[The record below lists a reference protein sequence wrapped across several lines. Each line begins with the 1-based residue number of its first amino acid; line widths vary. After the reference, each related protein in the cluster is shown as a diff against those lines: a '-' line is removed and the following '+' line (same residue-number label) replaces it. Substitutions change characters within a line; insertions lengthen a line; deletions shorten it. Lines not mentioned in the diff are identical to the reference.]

1 MTRFIHDQF
10 AKDYLEEFLKL
21 YGEVKVA
28 QKVRSEQREIDVFF
42 QPHRDKIQQLRN
54 LGLLGRMAQTP
65 SIFEP
70 FRNPVTADE
79 IGDCIGK
86 SLDMRKNLKRE
97 ANRNKIKFTAEAIPK
112 LWIITPTISE
122 AILAEFGAKMKEDWL
137 KGVYFTVNYFHTAMI
152 AIHQLPKTPDTLWL
166 RVLGREKVQQQ
177 AIQEL
182 EQLQHG
188 ALRSITLQLL
198 YNLHE
203 HLKNRQGLD
212 NEDKELMMRLKNY
225 YIEDRE
231 KAVQEGIQQGVQ
243 RGIQQG
249 VQRGIQQGVQQGI
262 QQGVQQGI
270 QQGVQQ
276 GIQQGVQRGIRK
288 MIENMLSARFGTIDP
303 ELETIIPSL
312 LTFPSEEIT
321 PLLFQLSRSEL
332 LQRFQ
337 KNN

>member
-21 YGEVKVA
+21 YGEVKAA
-28 QKVRSEQREIDVFF
+28 QKVHSEQREIDVFF
-42 QPHRDKIQQLRN
+42 QPHKDKIQQLRN

-86 SLDMRKNLKRE
+86 SLDMRKNLKRF

-112 LWIITPTISE
+112 LWIITPTISK
-122 AILAEFGAKMKEDWL
+122 AILAEFGAKMKEDWP
-137 KGVYFTVNYFHTAMI
+137 KGVYFTANYFHTAII

-182 EQLQHG
+182 EQLQQHG

-212 NEDKELMMRLKNY
+212 NEDKELIMRLKNY

-231 KAVQEGIQQGVQ
+231 KAVQ
-243 RGIQQG
+243 
-249 VQRGIQQGVQQGI
+249 
-262 QQGVQQGI
+262 
-270 QQGVQQ
+270 
-276 GIQQGVQRGIRK
+276 QGVQRGIRK
-288 MIENMLSARFGTIDP
+288 MIENMLLARFGTIDP

-337 KNN
+337 DKN